1 MDTVNINRRKITK
14 SALIQGIC
22 FALCFFTF
30 QLAEFTVN
38 DKAAALVGVSSVNAV
53 YSIGIACTAVG
64 FLSFSLARK
73 LFQKDSARRVF
84 ICIVGAFSIFW
95 QCETFS
101 VNM

>member
-38 DKAAALVGVSSVNAV
+38 DKA
-53 YSIGIACTAVG
+53 
-64 FLSFSLARK
+64 
-73 LFQKDSARRVF
+73 RV
-84 ICIVGAFSIFW
+84 
-95 QCETFS
+95 
-101 VNM
+101 